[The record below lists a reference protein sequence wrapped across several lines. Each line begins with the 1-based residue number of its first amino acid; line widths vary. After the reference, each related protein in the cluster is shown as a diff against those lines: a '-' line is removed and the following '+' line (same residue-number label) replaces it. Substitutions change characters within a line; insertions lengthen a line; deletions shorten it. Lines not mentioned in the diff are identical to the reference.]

1 MELLIITGQSGAGKS
16 TAIAC
21 LEDLGYYC
29 VDNLPP
35 SMISDLVKHLKK
47 DSSISKAVVVT
58 DVRSRRFFSDLGKSL
73 QSLDKQ
79 EIPYKIVFLEASERT
94 ILMRYQET
102 RREHPLA
109 KDGDTE
115 AAIAMETELLE
126 GIRSKA
132 DYVINTTGM
141 KAANLYSEIM
151 RRLDVDPSKQFRI
164 SVMSFG
170 YKYGQ
175 PEEADWVL
183 DVRFLPNPY
192 YVTSLKNLTGKNKK
206 VKDFVL
212 GFSET
217 QNFIDRM
224 TGLFEELLPKYR
236 KEGKYH
242 LDIAVGCTGGKH
254 RSVVIAAELAKR
266 LKERGLYVELSNR
279 ELEKS
284 R

>member
-1 MELLIITGQSGAGKS
+1 MDLLIITGQSGAGKS

-21 LEDLGYYC
+21 LEDIGYYC

-35 SMISDLVKHLKK
+35 SMISDLVAHL
-47 DSSISKAVVVT
+47 DNDASIEKAAVVT
-58 DVRSRRFFSDLGKSL
+58 DVRGRSFFSDLGKSL
-73 QSLDKQ
+73 QSLKEQ
-79 EIPYKIVFLEASERT
+79 KIAYRIVFLEASEKT

-115 AAIAMETELLE
+115 AAIAAEVAMLE
-126 GIRSKA
+126 GIRSQA
-132 DYVINTTGM
+132 DFVINTTGM
-141 KAANLYSEIM
+141 KTANLYNEIM
-151 RRLDVDPSKQFRI
+151 RHLCADPSTQFRV
-164 SVMSFG
+164 SVTSFG

-175 PEEADWVL
+175 PDEADWII
-183 DVRFLPNPY
+183 DARFLPNPY

-206 VKDFVL
+206 VRDFVL
-212 GFSET
+212 GFAET
-217 QNFIDRM
+217 EEFVERM
-224 TGLFEELLPKYR
+224 TSLFCELIPKYR

-266 LKERGLYVELSNR
+266 LREKGLTVELSNR
-279 ELEKS
+279 ELKKS

>member
-217 QNFIDRM
+217 QNFIDQM

>member
-47 DSSISKAVVVT
+47 DASIEKAAVVT
-58 DVRSRRFFSDLGKSL
+58 DVRGRRFFSDLGKSL
-73 QSLDKQ
+73 QSLEKQ
-79 EIPYKIVFLEASERT
+79 EIAYKIVFLEASEKT

-109 KDGDTE
+109 TDGDTE
-115 AAIAMETELLE
+115 AAIATETAMLE
-126 GIRSKA
+126 GIRNEA
-132 DYVINTTGM
+132 DFVINTTGM
-141 KAANLYSEIM
+141 KTANLYNEIM
-151 RRLDVDPSKQFRI
+151 NRLGVDPSKQFRI

-175 PEEADWVL
+175 PDEADWVL
-183 DVRFLPNPY
+183 DARFLPNPY

-217 QNFIDRM
+217 QAFLDYM
-224 TGLFEELLPKYR
+224 TTLFLGLIPKYR

-266 LKERGLYVELSNR
+266 LKDKGFAVELSNR
-279 ELEKS
+279 ELRKS

>member
-47 DSSISKAVVVT
+47 DESIQKAAVVT
-58 DVRSRRFFSDLGKSL
+58 DVRGRSFFQDLGKSL
-73 QSLDKQ
+73 QALEKQ
-79 EIPYKIVFLEASERT
+79 EIAYRIVFLEASERT

-115 AAIAMETELLE
+115 AAIAAETAILE

-132 DYVINTTGM
+132 DFVINTTGM
-141 KAANLYSEIM
+141 KTANLYNEIM
-151 RRLDVDPSKQFRI
+151 NHLGVDPAKQFRI
-164 SVMSFG
+164 SVTSFG
-170 YKYGQ
+170 FKYGQ
-175 PEEADWVL
+175 PDEADWVI
-183 DVRFLPNPY
+183 DARFLPNPY
-192 YVTSLKNLTGKNKK
+192 YVTSLKSLTGKNKK

-217 QNFIDRM
+217 QDFIEKM
-224 TGLFEELLPKYR
+224 VSLFCGLIPKYR

-242 LDIAVGCTGGKH
+242 LNVAVGCTGGKH
-254 RSVVIAAELAKR
+254 RSVVIAAEIAKR
-266 LKERGLYVELSNR
+266 LREKGYAVELSNR
-279 ELEKS
+279 EL
-284 R
+284 